1 MTKKITTLHA
11 KDLMSEMRDR
21 FASPKESPESQNA
34 ADFYEIFE
42 NLPRAFTWEINYF
55 ALRVTFDNL
64 LKHAQIDIYLPFFHW
79 EKRPQLGCLC
89 KYILTN
95 C

>member
-1 MTKKITTLHA
+1 
-11 KDLMSEMRDR
+11 MSEMRDR

-42 NLPRAFTWEINYF
+42 NLPRAFIWEINYF

-64 LKHAQIDIYLPFFHW
+64 LKHAKIGLCSPSFHW
-79 EKRPQLGCLC
+79 EKTTSIRLSMQIYPNQLST
-89 KYILTN
+89 I
-95 C
+95 